1 MQIWYAIAVLG
12 GIGLV
17 FGLILAGASKV
28 FAVPRDERYDDL
40 IKTLPGANCG
50 GCGFAGCEAYA
61 VEVLAG
67 NAATNLCPVGGE
79 EVSARLAEVMGVQL
93 TKNTRFTAL
102 VKCSGGV
109 RARKKFQYAGINDCV
124 AAQRIGGG
132 LLECRYGCLGLGTCV
147 RACPFGAISVVDGV
161 ALVDHERCTG
171 CMRCAE
177 VCPKGVV
184 QAVPYYADV
193 NVCCSSKEKGASLRK
208 MCEIGCI
215 GCRLC
220 EKVCKQDAIHVEGNL
235 AVIDHEK
242 CNSCGDCAEKC
253 PRKLIVDA
261 NLDRGPRID
270 TEELIKEA

>member
-28 FAVPRDERYDDL
+28 FAVARDERFDDL
-40 IKTLPGANCG
+40 MKTLPGANCG

-61 VEVLAG
+61 AEVLAG
-67 NAATNLCPVGGE
+67 NAATNLCPVGGD
-79 EVSARLAEVMGVQL
+79 EVSAKLAGVMGVQL

-124 AAQRIGGG
+124 AARSIGGG

-147 RACPFGAISVVDGV
+147 RACQFGAISVVDGV

-177 VCPKGVV
+177 VCPKGVI

-220 EKVCKQDAIHVEGNL
+220 EKVCKRDAIRVEGNL

-242 CNSCGDCAEKC
+242 CDSCGDCAEKC

-261 NLDRGPRID
+261 NLDRGPRLD